1 MSFNKNTKS
10 YNKQVMQTGKQ
21 ANQYYRNALN
31 LINQYTTD
39 YSGRLDYW
47 QSKLN
52 DRQLNLLSDKYLQQ
66 NAAMLRGQGA
76 FGSNSALNQQV
87 NENAYSQQNYLA
99 NVANANVAAANQLQ
113 SNELNALGNAANTY
127 NAATAMGASAAQNV
141 DAANNS
147 WLNILGSTAGTAGT
161 ILQAI
166 PTPWTQAA
174 GAALKVGG
182 NAMQS
187 AAGQT
192 VDLGKVG
199 TQAENVAGYVSD
211 KFGTGELASKL
222 KVGGQTG
229 SESSLSTAI
238 GYDPNK
244 YRTSSDWTQFRK

>member
-1 MSFNKNTKS
+1 MSFNRNTKN
-10 YNKQVMQTGKQ
+10 YNKQVMKTGRE

-76 FGSNSALNQQV
+76 FGSNSTLNQQV

-161 ILQAI
+161 ILKAI
-166 PTPWTQAA
+166 PTTWTQAS
-174 GAALKVGG
+174 GQALTIGSDTLG
-182 NAMQS
+182 S
-187 AAGQT
+187 LAGQT
-192 VDLGKVG
+192 TDLGKTGVE
-199 TQAENVAGYVSD
+199 TQELVKNLSENYGSGD
-211 KFGTGELASKL
+211 LARKL
-222 KVGGQTG
+222 SIGSQSG
-229 SESSLSTAI
+229 SESTLSNAL
-238 GYDPNK
+238 GYDPNN

>member
-1 MSFNKNTKS
+1 MSFNRNTKN
-10 YNKQVMQTGKQ
+10 YNKQVMKTGRE

-87 NENAYSQQNYLA
+87 NQNAYDQQNYLA
-99 NVANANVAAANQLQ
+99 NVANLNVAAANQLQ
-113 SNELNALGNAANTY
+113 SNELKALGDASNTY
-127 NAATAMGASAAQNV
+127 NAATAMGAGAAQNV

-147 WLNILGSTAGTAGT
+147 WLNVLGSTAGTAGT

-174 GAALKVGG
+174 GTALKVGG

-199 TQAENVAGYVSD
+199 TQTEDLVKNLSENYV
-211 KFGTGELASKL
+211 TGELASRL
-222 KVGGQTG
+222 KIGTG
-229 SESSLSTAI
+229 DKPESTLSSQI
-238 GYDPNK
+238 RYNPNN
-244 YRTSSDWTQFRK
+244 YRMSSDWTQFRK

>member
-1 MSFNKNTKS
+1 MSFNKNTKN
-10 YNKQVMQTGKQ
+10 YNKQVMKTGKE

-66 NAAMLRGQGA
+66 NADMLRGQGA

-87 NENAYSQQNYLA
+87 NQNAYDQQNYLA
-99 NVANANVAAANQLQ
+99 NVANLNVAAANQLQ
-113 SNELNALGNAANTY
+113 SNELKALGDASNTY
-127 NAATAMGASAAQNV
+127 NAATAMGAGAAQNV

-147 WLNILGSTAGTAGT
+147 WLNVLGSTAGTAGT

-174 GAALKVGG
+174 GTALKVGG

-187 AAGQT
+187 VAGQE

-199 TQAENVAGYVSD
+199 TQTEDLVKNLSENY
-211 KFGTGELASKL
+211 GTGELASRL
-222 KVGGQTG
+222 KIGNEDK
-229 SESSLSTAI
+229 SESTLSSKI
-238 GYDPNK
+238 GYNPNN
-244 YRTSSDWTQFRK
+244 YRMSSDWTQFRK

>member
-10 YNKQVMQTGKQ
+10 YNKQVMKTGKQ

-66 NAAMLRGQGA
+66 NAAMLRGKGA
-76 FGSNSALNQQV
+76 FGSNSALNQQI
-87 NENAYSQQNYLA
+87 NENAYDQQNYLA

-113 SNELNALGNAANTY
+113 SNELSALGNAANTY
-127 NAATAMGASAAQNV
+127 NAATSLGGQAAQNV

-147 WLNILGSTAGTAGT
+147 WMAMLGSTAGTAGT
-161 ILQAI
+161 ILSAI

-182 NAMQS
+182 DALSS

-192 VDLGKVG
+192 VDLGKTG
-199 TQAENVAGYVSD
+199 SSTRSLASSISEN
-211 KFGTGELASKL
+211 FGSGELASRL
-222 KVGGQTG
+222 KVGTQGG
-229 SESSLSTAI
+229 SESTLSSQI
-238 GYDPNK
+238 GYNPNN

>member
-1 MSFNKNTKS
+1 MSFNKNTKN

-21 ANQYYRNALN
+21 ANQYYKKALN

-66 NAAMLRGQGA
+66 NASMLRGQGA
-76 FGSNSALNQQV
+76 FGSNSALNQQI
-87 NENAYSQQNYLA
+87 NENAYDQQNYLA
-99 NVANANVAAANQLQ
+99 NVANLNVAAANQLQ
-113 SNELNALGNAANTY
+113 SNELKALGDASNTY
-127 NAATAMGASAAQNV
+127 NAATAMGAGAAQNV

-147 WLNILGSTAGTAGT
+147 WMAMLGSTAGTAGT
-161 ILQAI
+161 VLSAI
-166 PTPWTQAA
+166 PTPWTQAV
-174 GAALKVGG
+174 GSALKVGG
-182 NAMQS
+182 SALQS

-199 TQAENVAGYVSD
+199 SQTRDLVSNISQNY
-211 KFGTGELASKL
+211 GSGELASKL
-222 KVGGQTG
+222 NIGTQTG
-229 SESSLSTAI
+229 PESTLSSQI

>member
-1 MSFNKNTKS
+1 MSFNKNTKN
-10 YNKQVMQTGKQ
+10 YNKQVMKTGRE

-76 FGSNSALNQQV
+76 FGSNSDLNQQI
-87 NENAYSQQNYLA
+87 NDNAYSQQTYLA
-99 NVANANVAAANQLQ
+99 NVANENVKAANQLQ
-113 SNELNALGNAANTY
+113 SNELKALGDASNTY
-127 NAATAMGASAAQNV
+127 NAATAMGAGAAQNV

-147 WLNILGSTAGTAGT
+147 WLNVLGSTAGTAGT

-174 GAALKVGG
+174 GTALKVGG

-192 VDLGKVG
+192 VDLGKLG
-199 TQAENVAGYVSD
+199 TQTEDLVKNLSENYGA
-211 KFGTGELASKL
+211 GELASKL
-222 KVGGQTG
+222 KIGTQGG
-229 SESSLSTAI
+229 SESTLSSQI
-238 GYDPNK
+238 GYNPNN
-244 YRTSSDWTQFRK
+244 YRMSSDWTQFRK

>member
-1 MSFNKNTKS
+1 MSFNRNTKN
-10 YNKQVMQTGKQ
+10 YNKQVMKTGRE

-87 NENAYSQQNYLA
+87 NQNAYDQQNYLA
-99 NVANANVAAANQLQ
+99 NVANLNVAAANQLQ
-113 SNELNALGNAANTY
+113 SNELKALGDASNTY
-127 NAATAMGASAAQNV
+127 NAATAMGAGAAQNV
-141 DAANNS
+141 DVANNS
-147 WLNILGSTAGTAGT
+147 WLNVLGSTAGTAGT

-174 GAALKVGG
+174 GTALKVGG

-199 TQAENVAGYVSD
+199 TQTEDLVKNLSENY
-211 KFGTGELASKL
+211 GTGELSSRL
-222 KVGGQTG
+222 KVDSQSG
-229 SESSLSTAI
+229 SESSLSNVL

>member
-1 MSFNKNTKS
+1 MSFNRNTKN
-10 YNKQVMQTGKQ
+10 YNKQVMKTGRE

-76 FGSNSALNQQV
+76 FGSNSALNQQI
-87 NENAYSQQNYLA
+87 NENAYTQQSYLA
-99 NVANANVAAANQLQ
+99 NVANDNVKAANQLQ
-113 SNELNALGNAANTY
+113 SNELKALGDASNTF
-127 NAATAMGASAAQNV
+127 NAATAMGAGAAQNV

-147 WLNILGSTAGTAGT
+147 WLNVLGSTAGTAGT

-174 GAALKVGG
+174 GTALKVGG

-192 VDLGKVG
+192 VDLGKIG
-199 TQAENVAGYVSD
+199 TQTEDLVKNLSENY
-211 KFGTGELASKL
+211 GTGELASRL
-222 KVGGQTG
+222 KVDSQSG
-229 SESSLSTAI
+229 SESSLSNVL

>member
-1 MSFNKNTKS
+1 MSLKKNTKK

-66 NAAMLRGQGA
+66 NADMLRGKGA
-76 FGSNSALNQQV
+76 FGSNSALSQKI
-87 NENAYSQQNYLA
+87 NENAYEQQNYLA

-113 SNELNALGNAANTY
+113 NNELSALGNAANTY
-127 NAATAMGASAAQNV
+127 NAATSLGGQAAQNV

-147 WLNILGSTAGTAGT
+147 WMSMLGSTASTAGT
-161 ILQAI
+161 VLSAI

-174 GAALKVGG
+174 GAALKIGG
-182 NAMQS
+182 DALSS
-187 AAGQT
+187 AAGQE
-192 VDLGKVG
+192 VDLGKTG
-199 TQAENVAGYVSD
+199 SSTRSLASSISEN
-211 KFGTGELASKL
+211 FGSGELASRL
-222 KVGGQTG
+222 KVGTQGG
-229 SESSLSTAI
+229 SESTLSSQI
-238 GYDPNK
+238 GYNPNN
-244 YRTSSDWTQFRK
+244 YRMSSDWTQFRK

>member
-1 MSFNKNTKS
+1 MSFNKNTKN
-10 YNKQVMQTGKQ
+10 YNKQVMKTGREAK
-21 ANQYYRNALN
+21 QYYRNALN

-87 NENAYSQQNYLA
+87 NQNAYDQQNYLA
-99 NVANANVAAANQLQ
+99 NVANLNVAAANQLQ
-113 SNELNALGNAANTY
+113 SNELKALGNAASTY
-127 NAATAMGASAAQNV
+127 NAATSMGGQAAQNV

-147 WLNILGSTAGTAGT
+147 WLGMLGSTAGTAGT
-161 ILQAI
+161 ILSAI

-174 GAALKVGG
+174 GSALKVGSS
-182 NAMQS
+182 ALQS
-187 AAGQT
+187 AAGQE

-199 TQAENVAGYVSD
+199 TQTEDLVKNLSESY
-211 KFGTGELASKL
+211 GTGELASKL
-222 KVGGQTG
+222 KIDTQGG
-229 SESSLSTAI
+229 SESTLSSQI
-238 GYDPNK
+238 GYNPNN
-244 YRTSSDWTQFRK
+244 YRMSSDWTQFRK

>member
-1 MSFNKNTKS
+1 MSFKRNTAN

-21 ANQYYRNALN
+21 ANQYYRKALN

-87 NENAYSQQNYLA
+87 NQNAYDQQTYLA
-99 NVANANVAAANQLQ
+99 NVANENVKVANQLQ
-113 SNELNALGNAANTY
+113 SNELSALGNAASTY
-127 NAATAMGASAAQNV
+127 NAATSLGGQAAQNV
-141 DAANNS
+141 DAANNN
-147 WLNILGSTAGTAGT
+147 WMAMLGSTAGTAGT
-161 ILQAI
+161 ILSAI

-182 NAMQS
+182 STLSS
-187 AAGQT
+187 AAGQE

-199 TQAENVAGYVSD
+199 SQTRDLVSNISQNY
-211 KFGTGELASKL
+211 GSGELASKL
-222 KVGGQTG
+222 NIGTQTG
-229 SESSLSTAI
+229 SESSLSSQI